1 MDWETA
7 SFSRLLRLLHRETG
21 RVYLFHVDGHS
32 EISRW
37 REFQVGGRSEISRV
51 YLFHVDGHSEI
62 SRVYLFHVGGHSEMS
77 RRRGKD
83 VYALGG
89 IKREQ
94 GRESVVTLPPAESRW
109 LPSASGRTPDRL
121 TSVIVTSGP
130 RITSSGFLHE
140 LPVWKLGGRSGDLR

>member
-21 RVYLFHVDGHS
+21 RVYLLHVDGHS

-89 IKREQ
+89 DKKRA
-94 GRESVVTLPPAESRW
+94 GKRVGCDSPPC
-109 LPSASGRTPDRL
+109 
-121 TSVIVTSGP
+121 
-130 RITSSGFLHE
+130 
-140 LPVWKLGGRSGDLR
+140 